1 MGRGP
6 TWSPPFFASAIDW
19 GLYECTAFSGRR
31 NVRSMNTS
39 SLLILE
45 PPYQMA
51 RRLHDVSPDLG
62 SVALLDALERRPSTN
77 DVKAQM
83 DVAPWCPL
91 CILADGDSGMRS
103 TRRLPRTCVVF
114 GLADADGA
122 SAILRAVAAR
132 PRPTPSDMVEWL
144 VRRTRASTLS
154 RTLADL
160 FTRPA
165 LRRNEVSF
173 LPYTVREQLRLLG
186 DWGAL
191 EWQRAA
197 ILADLASDRTSVNR
211 VISADE
217 PNAAET
223 RRWIHELLGLSE
235 REFHQRFGW
244 EWVLEASLRRS
255 GFFERKGKVVR
266 ALHPYRGVASSPDV
280 GGDGIRVV
288 GFGGRGR
295 RAGPRSW
302 CRGAVVRAGHAG
314 WPAPWRGRAPA
325 GGRSGRRVG

>member
-1 MGRGP
+1 
-6 TWSPPFFASAIDW
+6 
-19 GLYECTAFSGRR
+19 
-31 NVRSMNTS
+31 MNTS

-186 DWGAL
+186 DWGCA
-191 EWQRAA
+191 
-197 ILADLASDRTSVNR
+197 
-211 VISADE
+211 
-217 PNAAET
+217 
-223 RRWIHELLGLSE
+223 
-235 REFHQRFGW
+235 
-244 EWVLEASLRRS
+244 
-255 GFFERKGKVVR
+255 
-266 ALHPYRGVASSPDV
+266 GVAAR
-280 GGDGIRVV
+280 GDPRRPGLGSHLGQPRHL
-288 GFGGRGR
+288 GR
-295 RAGPRSW
+295 RAE
-302 CRGAVVRAGHAG
+302 RGEDT
-314 WPAPWRGRAPA
+314 PLD
-325 GGRSGRRVG
+325 S

>member
-266 ALHPYRGVASSPDV
+266 ALHPYRVVAPSPDV
-280 GGDGIRVV
+280 WGDGIGEE
-288 GFGGRGR
+288 GFGGR
-295 RAGPRSW
+295 RAT
-302 CRGAVVRAGHAG
+302 A
-314 WPAPWRGRAPA
+314 
-325 GGRSGRRVG
+325 